1 LEQFLLSSFIMK
13 RILLWTVAIT
23 APTALLMAQPT
34 FDPVQPNAAP
44 SGFPQDSLLKPAAPA
59 DDIWTPQGVG
69 QGFRAGA
76 QEIEASLG
84 AGEETRD
91 LGGKV
96 PHDLMLARVDYGH
109 MLGNRVGVDKWYGGN
124 FEYIQEVFGGWQYR
138 RVSRYLVGT
147 TSLVRYNVTTGTRWV
162 PFLDAGVGGTLTDI
176 GRPDLGSL
184 GEFNGQIGPG
194 LHYFWRDNMAF
205 TLQYRYMHTSNAG
218 IQSPN
223 QGVNEH
229 ICYLGLSWFF

>member
-1 LEQFLLSSFIMK
+1 
-13 RILLWTVAIT
+13 
-23 APTALLMAQPT
+23 
-34 FDPVQPNAAP
+34 
-44 SGFPQDSLLKPAAPA
+44 
-59 DDIWTPQGVG
+59 
-69 QGFRAGA
+69 
-76 QEIEASLG
+76 
-84 AGEETRD
+84 
-91 LGGKV
+91 
-96 PHDLMLARVDYGH
+96 
-109 MLGNRVGVDKWYGGN
+109 
-124 FEYIQEVFGGWQYR
+124 
-138 RVSRYLVGT
+138 
-147 TSLVRYNVTTGTRWV
+147 V

-229 ICYLGLSWFF
+229 ICYLGISWFF